1 MQSDL
6 NKVISLIVRSVVTA
20 LREDKSETDT
30 PEPQTL
36 KEQVNCL
43 KTRVSYLEER
53 LEMIGDR
60 VDPRRYEWPKTIGKC
75 STSYFESSYY

>member
-30 PEPQTL
+30 PVQQPLED
-36 KEQVNCL
+36 QVNCL
-43 KTRVSYLEER
+43 KKRVSYLEAR
-53 LEMIGDR
+53 LEVITNRSHPGYYD
-60 VDPRRYEWPKTIGKC
+60 WPKTLDKC
-75 STSYFESSYY
+75 PTSYKSYY